1 MDIGPASGQHRLC
14 GGALPQVPLP
24 SGGVAQL
31 PEDGAEPG
39 HQERGKIKGA
49 SS

>member
-31 PEDGAEPG
+31 PEDRAEPG